1 MLRGSIHGRMAG
13 VDEAPAFFDPWMDLR
28 SAIVGQAAKDYINVM
43 RRLWRKE
50 TGVEEKRRLMKVR
63 AELEEFFYSDW
74 YGLLCDVEP
83 GKMIAGCV
91 RKAMEVERRMIEKEN
106 EKRIE
111 EMMGVEI

>member
-1 MLRGSIHGRMAG
+1 MLRRSIHGRMAG

-28 SAIVGQAAKDYINVM
+28 SAIVGQAATDYINVM

-83 GKMIAGCV
+83 EKMIAGCV
-91 RKAMEVERRMIEKEN
+91 RKAKEVERKTIEKEN
-106 EKRIE
+106 EKRIGE
-111 EMMGVEI
+111 LLEGT

>member
-1 MLRGSIHGRMAG
+1 MRRSIHGRMAG
-13 VDEAPAFFDPWMDLR
+13 VDGAPVFFDPWMDLR

-50 TGVEEKRRLMKVR
+50 TTEEEKRALMKAK

-74 YGLLCDVEP
+74 YGLLCDAEP

-91 RKAMEVERRMIEKEN
+91 RKANAMEKRMIEKEN
-106 EKRIE
+106 KKRIE
-111 EMMGVEI
+111 KLMGGVK